1 MSINDLFNKAN
12 KLFLNQ
18 DYFEGLQIYKEILAK
33 YPKNTRLNEEI
44 KKQIKKFKNPILQT
58 YKKEEIDNFFKLQ
71 EDGQASVV
79 INILLENLKK
89 NPSDIL
95 TMSLLGTF
103 YNYIKEYKKAAY
115 YQKLAI
121 QSSPLEVSFY
131 LNLSETLQN
140 SGEFE
145 GTLSVLQI
153 AKILSLR
160 DISID
165 HKIAMIH
172 TKMRSFS
179 KANLIYENI
188 IKDKNRDLSILKSYL
203 DNLIKFKK
211 ENEVIQ
217 FIESY
222 KKTQK
227 LDHDLILLL
236 GVAYLEQKQIS
247 KAINFFLEVIE
258 SNSFNE
264 NALNMLGN
272 SYEKLGDVK
281 KARYYYDQCLKINPK
296 NKIALMNLAT
306 LSFYEGEIKKATL
319 MYIEVIKEDKNNYD
333 ALYSLAQCQLAQSK
347 FDEGW
352 KNFKFRWLSKISN
365 SIKLETKLPEFCLSS
380 EKKNVLIWGEQG
392 LGDEIF
398 FLRFLSRL
406 EPYVHN
412 LHVKLDNR
420 LSPIIESTL
429 PKAKFINHNKDISE
443 HDIDCQLPIG
453 DLSSLFIKNISDVK
467 DNSKK
472 YIKSDLVRTNDLK
485 KYLKK
490 KNQVICGLSWI
501 SKNEN
506 IGASKSLSLD
516 ILKPI
521 LSLQNIKFIDL
532 QYNDTKSEREQFFQE
547 NNISVIKVDEIDS
560 FNDIEGI
567 TSLIDACDF
576 IITVSN
582 TNAHIAGALGKKT
595 LLLLPKGKG
604 RLWYWS
610 SNKNNSL
617 WYSSVEILEQSFPG
631 EWEPVIKELK
641 SKVRGYISE

>member
-18 DYFEGLQIYKEILAK
+18 DYFEGLQVYKEILAK
-33 YPKNTRLNEEI
+33 YPKNTRLNEEV
-44 KKQIKKFKNPILQT
+44 KKQIKKFKNPISQT

-103 YNYIKEYKKAAY
+103 YNYNQEYKKAAY

-121 QSSPLEVSFY
+121 QRSPLEVAFY

-140 SGEFE
+140 NGEFE
-145 GTLSVLQI
+145 ETLSVLQI
-153 AKILSLR
+153 AKILSLS

-165 HKIAMIH
+165 HRIAMIH

-179 KANLIYENI
+179 KANHIYENI
-188 IKDKNRDLSILKSYL
+188 IKDKSRDLSILKSYL

-222 KKTQK
+222 KKTKK
-227 LDHDLILLL
+227 LDDDLTLLL
-236 GVAYLEQKQIS
+236 GAAYLEQKQIS
-247 KAINFFLEVIE
+247 RAIDCFLEVIE
-258 SNSFNE
+258 SNHLNE

-272 SYEKLGDVK
+272 SHEKLGNVK
-281 KARYYYDQCLKINPK
+281 KARDYYDQSLKINPR
-296 NKIALMNLAT
+296 NKTALMNLAT
-306 LSFYEGEIKKATL
+306 LSFYEGEIEKATG
-319 MYIEVIKEDKNNYD
+319 MYTEIIKEDKNNHD
-333 ALYSLAQCQLAQSK
+333 ALYTLAQCQLAQSK

-352 KNFKFRWLSKISN
+352 KNFKFRWLSNRSN
-365 SIKLETKLPEFCLSS
+365 AIKLETRLPSFCLNS
-380 EKKNVLIWGEQG
+380 ENKNVLIWGEQG
-392 LGDEIF
+392 IGDEIF
-398 FLRFLSRL
+398 FLRFLPKL

-412 LHVKLDNR
+412 MYVKLDKR
-420 LSPIIESTL
+420 LSPIIESIL
-429 PKAKFINHNKDISE
+429 PRAKFINQNKEISE
-443 HDIDCQLPIG
+443 NNIDCQLPIG
-453 DLSSLFIKNISDVK
+453 DLSSLFIKNISALK

-472 YIKSDLVRTNDLK
+472 YIKSDSVRTNDLK

-501 SKNEN
+501 SKNGD
-506 IGASKSLSLD
+506 IGASKSMSLD
-516 ILKPI
+516 VLKPI

-532 QYNDTKSEREQFFQE
+532 QYNDTKAEREQFFKE
-547 NNISVIKVDEIDS
+547 NNISINKIEHIDS

-610 SNKNNSL
+610 SNKNYSL

-631 EWEPVIKELK
+631 EWEPVINKLK
-641 SKVRGYISE
+641 TKIKGYISE

>member
-18 DYFEGLQIYKEILAK
+18 YYFEGLQIYKEIFAK
-33 YPKNTRLNEEI
+33 YPKNTRLNEEV
-44 KKQIKKFKNPILQT
+44 KKQIKKFKNPISQT
-58 YKKEEIDNFFKLQ
+58 YKKEEIDNFFKLRQ
-71 EDGQASVV
+71 GGQASVV
-79 INILLENLKK
+79 VNILLDNLKK
-89 NPSDIL
+89 NPSDVL

-103 YNYIKEYKKAAY
+103 YNYNQEYKKAAY

-121 QSSPLEVSFY
+121 QRSPLEVAFY

-140 SGEFE
+140 SSEFE
-145 GTLSVLQI
+145 ETLSVLLI

-188 IKDKNRDLSILKSYL
+188 IKDTNRDLSIFKSYL

-217 FIESY
+217 FIENY
-222 KKTQK
+222 KKTKK
-227 LDHDLILLL
+227 LDDDLKLLL
-236 GVAYLEQKQIS
+236 GSAYLEHKQIS
-247 KAINFFLEVIE
+247 KAIDCFLEVIE
-258 SNSFNE
+258 SNNLNE

-272 SYEKLGDVK
+272 SYEKLGNVI
-281 KARYYYDQCLKINPK
+281 KARHYYEQSLKINPR
-296 NKIALMNLAT
+296 NKTALMNLAT
-306 LSFYEGEIKKATL
+306 LSFYDGEIEKATV
-319 MYIEVIKEDKNNYD
+319 MFTEGIKEDKNNYD
-333 ALYSLAQCQLAQSK
+333 ALYGLAQCQLAQSK

-352 KNFKFRWLSKISN
+352 KNFKFRWLSNRSN
-365 SIKLETKLPEFCLSS
+365 TIKLELKLPEFCLNS
-380 EKKNVLIWGEQG
+380 ENKNVLIWGEQG

-398 FLRFLSRL
+398 YLRFLYKL
-406 EPYVHN
+406 EPHIDNMY
-412 LHVKLDNR
+412 VKLDKR
-420 LSPIIESTL
+420 LSPIIESNL
-429 PKAKFINHNKDISE
+429 PKAKFINQNKEISE
-443 HDIDCQLPIG
+443 NNIDCQLPIG
-453 DLSSLFIKNISDVK
+453 DLSSLFIKNISDLK
-467 DNSKK
+467 NNSKK
-472 YIKSDLVRTNDLK
+472 YIKSDSFRTNNLR

-501 SKNEN
+501 SKNED
-506 IGASKSLSLD
+506 IGASKSMSLD

-532 QYNDTKSEREQFFQE
+532 QYNDTKAEREQFLQE
-547 NNISVIKVDEIDS
+547 NNISINKIEDLDS

-567 TSLIDACDF
+567 ISLIDACDF

-610 SNKNNSL
+610 SNENKSS

-631 EWEPVIKELK
+631 EWEPVINKLK
-641 SKVRGYISE
+641 TKIKGYISE